1 MVNIMFIISSFSS
14 SAEYLDKMNLR
25 FRRAANETAQTFENV
40 DEDEYEHEFEDSDK
54 PRSKRAASS
63 DARDL
68 QNDVKDLNY
77 DLK

>member
-1 MVNIMFIISSFSS
+1 
-14 SAEYLDKMNLR
+14 MNLR
-25 FRRAANETAQTFENV
+25 FRRDANDQTESLENN

-54 PRSKRAASS
+54 PRSGRSAPSH
-63 DARDL
+63 AREL